1 MLSLKTCVK
10 KSQSFL
16 LTGTSIEHV
25 RERVCVFGSAS
36 CHTTTHRYF
45 SVITWLLKHNPDE
58 RPTALE
64 LSQSSLLPPR
74 LEDEYFRGA
83 LKMMSKSSNNG
94 SGRNQRIPQPKAILL
109 IDRRFS
115 QHSSIRLPGACADF
129 SMIMML
135 NIQNIRH

>member
-1 MLSLKTCVK
+1 LLSLKTCVK
-10 KSQSFL
+10 KSWSFL
-16 LTGTSIEHV
+16 LTGMPIEHV
-25 RERVCVFGSAS
+25 RERVCVFGSAPF
-36 CHTTTHRYF
+36 HTTTYRYS

-83 LKMMSKSSNNG
+83 LKMMSKSSNIG
-94 SGRNQRIPQPKAILL
+94 PGRNQRIPQPKAILL
-109 IDRRFS
+109 TGRRFS
-115 QHSSIRLPGACADF
+115 RHSSIRLPEACAGF

-135 NIQNIRH
+135 NIRNIRH